1 MGLHIPPT
9 DDGRGSQAT
18 APSIESHLA
27 ATSEDSPMSTGLNE
41 PFKFLNVSFK
51 NVNVVKLK
59 GSDDERLR
67 IHGCEF
73 LPSGDLLLVNNYG
86 GEVHVLHIDS
96 TFTIRQR
103 LKISCLEIA
112 IIGENTTVTAGSTKF
127 QFFEVSPRLCI
138 VKYVPSGIEGAIS
151 TWGIAAGGGFSTLVT
166 CVTFHLYIDTLLT

>member
-1 MGLHIPPT
+1 MGLHNPPT
-9 DDGRGSQAT
+9 DDARGSQAT

-27 ATSEDSPMSTGLNE
+27 ATNLSEDSSMSTGLNE

-86 GEVHVLHIDS
+86 GGVHVLHIDS
-96 TFTIRQR
+96 TFTIR
-103 LKISCLEIA
+103 
-112 IIGENTTVTAGSTKF
+112 
-127 QFFEVSPRLCI
+127 
-138 VKYVPSGIEGAIS
+138 
-151 TWGIAAGGGFSTLVT
+151 
-166 CVTFHLYIDTLLT
+166 

>member
-1 MGLHIPPT
+1 MTYTIKDIEKQNREDSNKHTGELSASGPEAMGLHTPPT
-9 DDGRGSQAT
+9 DDARGSQAT

-27 ATSEDSPMSTGLNE
+27 ATNLSEDSSMSTGLND

-86 GEVHVLHIDS
+86 GEVLHLDS
-96 TFTIRQR
+96 SFTIRQR

-112 IIGENTTVTAGSTKF
+112 VIGENTAVAAGSKKF
-127 QFFEVSPRLCI
+127 QFFQI
-138 VKYVPSGIEGAIS
+138 YA
-151 TWGIAAGGGFSTLVT
+151 
-166 CVTFHLYIDTLLT
+166 